1 MWQLQEDLVIR
12 GYFIYTRVTVIQL
25 RKNKAVT
32 KRKSHQDASLKTR
45 RSWYSGINWL
55 LGDQVVLGL

>member
-45 RSWYSGINWL
+45 RSWYS
-55 LGDQVVLGL
+55 